1 MSLNIIIIST
11 GTEITSGKSLDTN
24 SMWIANQLT
33 DSGYTV
39 NKFMALPDSV
49 SQLKTEIGSFSQSKE
64 PTLLLMTG
72 GLGATDD
79 DHTLNIISELKGG
92 GLSKIESAYQKLVSI
107 SEKRGKEFMDLLPVT
122 SRQTNVPLD
131 SIELENTVGIAP
143 GFYVKLGENCTLA
156 AMPGV
161 PLEMK
166 KMFLDSL
173 LPIIKKEY
181 IVPAIKYLSKYIWNM
196 SEGLYQ
202 REFINKNIEYINS
215 NQIEWGVTAKAG
227 YIKVSFKSDSNDKLK
242 SIESL
247 LKKAYNEK
255 LTDDIFKLV
264 HELLTNRKET
274 VSTAESCTGGYIGKI
289 LTDSPGSSAYYLG
302 SIVSYHNSIKES
314 LLNVKYETLE
324 KFGAVSE
331 ETASEMLIGLEK
343 LMNTHYCIS
352 VTGIAGPDGGSIDKP
367 VGTVFIGIKT
377 KSANITK

>member
-1 MSLNIIIIST
+1 
-11 GTEITSGKSLDTN
+11 
-24 SMWIANQLT
+24 
-33 DSGYTV
+33 
-39 NKFMALPDSV
+39 
-49 SQLKTEIGSFSQSKE
+49 
-64 PTLLLMTG
+64 MTG

-92 GLSKIESAYQKLVSI
+92 GLRKIESAYQKLVSI
-107 SEKRGKEFMDLLPVT
+107 SEKRGKEFMDILPVT

-181 IVPAIKYLSKYIWNM
+181 IVPATKYLSKYIWNM

-227 YIKVSFKSDSNDKLK
+227 YIKVSFKS
-242 SIESL
+242 
-247 LKKAYNEK
+247 
-255 LTDDIFKLV
+255 V
-264 HELLTNRKET
+264 
-274 VSTAESCTGGYIGKI
+274 
-289 LTDSPGSSAYYLG
+289 
-302 SIVSYHNSIKES
+302 
-314 LLNVKYETLE
+314 
-324 KFGAVSE
+324 
-331 ETASEMLIGLEK
+331 
-343 LMNTHYCIS
+343 
-352 VTGIAGPDGGSIDKP
+352 
-367 VGTVFIGIKT
+367 
-377 KSANITK
+377 